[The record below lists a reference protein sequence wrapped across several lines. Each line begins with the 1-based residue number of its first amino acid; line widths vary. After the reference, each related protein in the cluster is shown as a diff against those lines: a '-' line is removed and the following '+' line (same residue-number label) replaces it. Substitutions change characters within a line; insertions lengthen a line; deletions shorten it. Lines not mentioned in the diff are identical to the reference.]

1 MLVGKFLGLMLE
13 IKAGWVVSKSE
24 IKKRIGKKPNQTVSK
39 IQETGISWRKHI
51 LDFILLH

>member
-39 IQETGISWRKHI
+39 IQETGIS
-51 LDFILLH
+51 